1 MREIRGR
8 YKILAGKQTHTT
20 LMFETMMGGQY
31 ENGKRIRSDE
41 RLFGCVKPPSVKVKT
56 MF

>member
-8 YKILAGKQTHTT
+8 YKILAGKQTDTT

-31 ENGKRIRSDE
+31 ENGKRIRSD
-41 RLFGCVKPPSVKVKT
+41 
-56 MF
+56 